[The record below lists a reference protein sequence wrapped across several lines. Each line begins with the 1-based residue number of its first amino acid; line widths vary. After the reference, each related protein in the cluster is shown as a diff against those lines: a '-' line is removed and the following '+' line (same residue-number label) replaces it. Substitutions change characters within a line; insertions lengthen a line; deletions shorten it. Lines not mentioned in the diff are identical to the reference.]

1 MAVAPCVK
9 TDGRVRTARGA
20 RRPLRWSL
28 ACLIAAA
35 LGAVAAGCGATA
47 PLAIDMNAQWAT
59 RIVDDHQVS
68 LSVPANWNIG
78 EAWVQPS
85 SFDNLAGS
93 FSNQSLSSPCSSG
106 PSTLACG
113 PPIDVAATRGGAGR
127 GLSERVP
134 RLDARQTRPA
144 RRRRSPASPRSWQWR
159 PAPMTT
165 AQASAAIGPGR
176 CSSRTQGLWAT
187 TSTSRSARA
196 EFRTPWVPESTSQCD
211 ITPLS

>member
-113 PPIDVAATRGGAGR
+113 PPIASLQPGAVLVEVFQNGFP
-127 GLSERVP
+127 GWT
-134 RLDARQTRPA
+134 LDSQT
-144 RRRRSPASPRSWQWR
+144 
-159 PAPMTT
+159 
-165 AQASAAIGPGR
+165 G
-176 CSSRTQGLWAT
+176 
-187 TSTSRSARA
+187 TSTTVSGLPAKLAVETGAHDYCAGLGGDRTRSLLVAYPGAVGNYFDIEICSRGVPDSVGARID
-196 EFRTPWVPESTSQCD
+196 ESVH